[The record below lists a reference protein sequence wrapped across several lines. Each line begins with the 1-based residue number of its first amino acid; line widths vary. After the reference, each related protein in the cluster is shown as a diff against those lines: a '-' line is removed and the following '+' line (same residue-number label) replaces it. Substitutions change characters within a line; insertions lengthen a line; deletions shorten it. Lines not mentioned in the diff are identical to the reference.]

1 MKVLFLDIDGVLN
14 SERYYHSDEWKNISS
29 KINNGEQKYSPHF
42 LIDKKSIEVLNNL
55 IKSMPDLSIII
66 SSTWKRYGR
75 YEQTKEYLIQNGF
88 RFESQIIDCT
98 PELNSLKYC
107 RGDEIQ
113 LWLNK
118 HLDVSNYCIIDDD
131 NDMLSTQL
139 ENFVQINSEVGL
151 TEEDCEE
158 IKRILNKRIVW

>member
-14 SERYYHSDEWKNISS
+14 SERYHHSYEWKNISS

-75 YEQTKEYLIQNGF
+75 YEQTKKYLVQNEF
-88 RFESQIIDCT
+88 QFESQIIDCT

-118 HLDVSNYCIIDDD
+118 HLDVSNYCIVDDD

-139 ENFVQINSEVGL
+139 ENFVQINSKVGL

-158 IKRILNKRIVW
+158 IKRILNFEDK

>member
-1 MKVLFLDIDGVLN
+1 MKILFLDIDGVLN
-14 SERYYHSDEWKNISS
+14 SKRYYQSDEWKNISV

-75 YEQTKEYLIQNGF
+75 YEQTKKYLVQNGF

-118 HLDVSNYCIIDDD
+118 HLDVSNYCIVDDD

-139 ENFVQINSEVGL
+139 ENFVQVNSEVGL
-151 TEEDCEE
+151 TEEDCEK
-158 IKRILNKRIVW
+158 IKRILNFENK